1 MTERGGG
8 GGESAKCGRG
18 FRRTYIKGAN
28 SMHTCNPSLL
38 LLLLMSLMLLLL
50 LSLLQLL
57 LIVGMLSQSSL
68 QVVHPRDCGCRFF
81 RGDGTFIVDND
92 CIIEVVTPVV
102 VVFVWW
108 VS

>member
-1 MTERGGG
+1 
-8 GGESAKCGRG
+8 
-18 FRRTYIKGAN
+18 
-28 SMHTCNPSLL
+28 MHTCNPSLL
-38 LLLLMSLMLLLL
+38 LLLLMSLLSLLLL
-50 LSLLQLL
+50 LSLPQVL
-57 LIVGMLSQSSL
+57 LIVGRLALSSL
-68 QVVHPRDCGCRFF
+68 QVVPARDCDCGCRFL